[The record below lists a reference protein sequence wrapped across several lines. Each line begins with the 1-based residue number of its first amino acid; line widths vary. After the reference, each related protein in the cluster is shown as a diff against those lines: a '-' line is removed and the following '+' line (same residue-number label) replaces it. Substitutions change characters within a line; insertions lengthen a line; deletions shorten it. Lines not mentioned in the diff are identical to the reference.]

1 MDTVSLRRRQC
12 CRQTQ
17 ALKGPHKISASPS
30 IFLGAKSVSI
40 EPKRITNVSVSQSRL
55 SPWPFSHSY
64 MPSRRR
70 TRSEIFILQ
79 ISRCVIFW
87 VRERGKHP
95 SLIADQYGS
104 RLDLIKRRGLTPRDR
119 SVELSHWIILLDMAA
134 SRISKSAV
142 FNSKSLP
149 SLMQLR
155 TNHLIRPIIPGFEL
169 AMANDLAKSFTLT
182 KTMRR
187 ERSGNGNVY

>member
-1 MDTVSLRRRQC
+1 VDTVSLRRRQC
-12 CRQTQ
+12 CRETQ

-30 IFLGAKSVSI
+30 IFLGAKSVTI
-40 EPKRITNVSVSQSRL
+40 EPKRITNVSVSQTRL

-104 RLDLIKRRGLTPRDR
+104 RLDLIKRRGLTLR
-119 SVELSHWIILLDMAA
+119 A
-134 SRISKSAV
+134 
-142 FNSKSLP
+142 NSLP

-155 TNHLIRPIIPGFEL
+155 TDHLTRPVIPGFEL